1 MNLSEFANLHKD
13 DIAKTY
19 NTKSENGEGGIPEQ
33 DMVAMYENM
42 KNMSAEDLYGAL
54 KMEVQ
59 KQKAN
64 NSFDYEGLL
73 NSLDAIKNYLPQ
85 ESYENMIRII
95 DELNGKN

>member
-13 DIAKTY
+13 DIAKTS
-19 NTKSENGEGGIPEQ
+19 NEKSESIPEQ
-33 DMVAMYENM
+33 DMVSMYENM
-42 KNMSAEDLYGAL
+42 KNMSAEDLYDAL

>member
-13 DIAKTY
+13 DIAKTS
-19 NTKSENGEGGIPEQ
+19 NEKRESIPEQ
-33 DMVAMYENM
+33 DMVSMYENM
-42 KNMSAEDLYGAL
+42 KNMSAEDLYDAL

-64 NSFDYEGLL
+64 NSFDYKGLL